1 MTSLKVVQGSLV
13 SFSYKELQIITRNF
27 SEKLGRGSFGSVFK
41 GSLPDSS
48 SVAVKKLE
56 GLKQGE
62 KQFQAEVSTIGA
74 IQHINLIH
82 LHGFCSQGMNRML
95 VYDYMP
101 NSSLD
106 THLFEKN
113 SETVDWNIRYQIA
126 LGTAR
131 GLAYLH
137 EKCRECIIH
146 CDIKPENVLL
156 DAAFSPK
163 VADFGMAKLIG
174 REYSSVLTSIRGTIG
189 YLAPEWISGVA
200 ITSKVDVYSF
210 GMMLFEIISG
220 KRNSEKLG
228 DGESAFFP
236 CWAVGKIAEGEVLA
250 LLDYRLDGN
259 ANMEELMR
267 ASRVAYWCI
276 QDDENDR
283 PAMGNVVQILEGL
296 IDGSLVSFSY
306 RELQIITK
314 NFSEKLGRRS
324 FGSVFKGSLPDST
337 SVAVKKLEG
346 LKQGEKQFR
355 AEVSTIGAIQHI
367 NLIRL
372 HGFCSQGMNR
382 MLVYDYMPN
391 SSLDTHLFE
400 KNSETVDWN
409 IRYQIALGTARGLAY
424 LHEKCRECI
433 IHCDIKPENVLLD
446 AAFCPKVADFGMAKL
461 IGREYN
467 RVLTSIRGTIGY
479 LAPEW
484 ISGVAITS
492 KADVYSFGM
501 MLFEIISGK
510 RNSEKLGDGESAFFP
525 VGLWEK

>member
-1 MTSLKVVQGSLV
+1 
-13 SFSYKELQIITRNF
+13 
-27 SEKLGRGSFGSVFK
+27 
-41 GSLPDSS
+41 
-48 SVAVKKLE
+48 
-56 GLKQGE
+56 
-62 KQFQAEVSTIGA
+62 
-74 IQHINLIH
+74 
-82 LHGFCSQGMNRML
+82 
-95 VYDYMP
+95 
-101 NSSLD
+101 
-106 THLFEKN
+106 
-113 SETVDWNIRYQIA
+113 
-126 LGTAR
+126 
-131 GLAYLH
+131 
-137 EKCRECIIH
+137 
-146 CDIKPENVLL
+146 
-156 DAAFSPK
+156 
-163 VADFGMAKLIG
+163 MAKLIG
-174 REYSSVLTSIRGTIG
+174 REYRRVLTSIRGTIG

-200 ITSKVDVYSF
+200 ITSKADVYSF
-210 GMMLFEIISG
+210 GMMLFEIISR

-236 CWAVGKIAEGEVLA
+236 CWAMGKIAEGEVLA
-250 LLDYRLDGN
+250 LLVYRLDGN

-267 ASRVAYWCI
+267 ASKVAYWCI
-276 QDDENDR
+276 QDVENDS

-296 IDGSLVSFSY
+296 RDGSLVSFSY

-355 AEVSTIGAIQHI
+355 VEVSTIGAIQHI

-525 VGLWEK
+525 CWAVGKIAKGEVLALLDYRLDGNANMEELMRASRVAYWCIQDDENDRPAMGNVVQILEGLIDVFSWIPRFEHFAWFLVRIFLKVILCGLLEFPHQWCHPTISNAYNESCYSLASVFRGKNE